1 MSIYGKRIK
10 AIREAAGYTQDRLG
24 ETIQTTGVTIMR
36 YEKGIREPRL
46 KQIEKIA
53 EALNI
58 SESFFQAAA
67 PFEDLAFLDQFKTI
81 ILMSLE
87 QHNYFELNGRALS
100 QVGDYEYW
108 KCISENIASI
118 VRSGENTLNI
128 QYKNAEPEKVEFVSA
143 KVEFDFNGPIQTLVE
158 NGYIAQ
164 AYQILSGLK
173 KLNKDGIEKILERI
187 NELLELK
194 RYSND

>member
-1 MSIYGKRIK
+1 
-10 AIREAAGYTQDRLG
+10 
-24 ETIQTTGVTIMR
+24 
-36 YEKGIREPRL
+36 
-46 KQIEKIA
+46 
-53 EALNI
+53 
-58 SESFFQAAA
+58 
-67 PFEDLAFLDQFKTI
+67 
-81 ILMSLE
+81 MSLE